1 MTHSP
6 TPTELLALRTAN
18 AALLSSP
25 DAFCDIA
32 ATIVFALGSAQLLQS
47 PETAMEL
54 ELLQRELAAA
64 RAELEGLRALK
75 PAPIQTCQTCGA
87 GYKLGQPCGQCE
99 FTARMA
105 AEAPSPDPL
114 AYGPTGIRCGCGK
127 DAHSNLLPCRPDS
140 PEDPHTSPLHHDY
153 ALGHDL
159 PARADLPES
168 LR

>member
-47 PETAMEL
+47 PESATEV
-54 ELLQRELAAA
+54 EIQSRELSAALAELKELRA
-64 RAELEGLRALK
+64 RVAELEALK

-87 GYKLGQPCGQCE
+87 GYTYGQPCSQCQ
-99 FTARMA
+99 FQALMA
-105 AEAPSPDPL
+105 AERTRQA
-114 AYGPTGIRCGCGK
+114 
-127 DAHSNLLPCRPDS
+127 
-140 PEDPHTSPLHHDY
+140 EDPHESPLHHDY
-153 ALGHDL
+153 ETCRDFPEVGH
-159 PARADLPES
+159 A
-168 LR
+168 